1 MNSTLMVRKIKAH
14 PPSLVSRVLSVW
26 LRHYR
31 VYIQNLFSNGFP
43 PFLEPLFFLAGIG
56 LGLGRY
62 VGLIDGTPYVMF
74 LASGIMAPPAMF
86 TATFECT
93 FGTFIRLVFD
103 KNYDG
108 MISSPITVRDL
119 FVGEMLFAGTKGL
132 VFSTSVLCVIYPFNL
147 ISSPL
152 GMLAPIGGFFTGLMF
167 AALGLFVT
175 SFVKNINHF
184 NFYFTGVVTP
194 MFFFSGLV
202 FPLDSLPKYLQYA
215 AEILPLTHSI
225 RFFRA
230 FCFNHFDFQFVF
242 SCFYIIIFT
251 VIVGTLAIRR
261 LEKRI
266 IS

>member
-1 MNSTLMVRKIKAH
+1 MNSTSVVRKIESH
-14 PPSLVSRVLSVW
+14 PPSMVSRILSVW
-26 LRHYR
+26 FRHFR
-31 VYIQNLFSNGFP
+31 VYTQNLISNGFP

-62 VGLIDGTPYVMF
+62 VGLIDGTPYIIF
-74 LASGIMAPPAMF
+74 LASGMMAPPAMF

-93 FGTFIRLVFD
+93 FGTFIRLMFD

-132 VFSTSVLCVIYPFNL
+132 FFSASVLCVLYPFGL
-147 ISSPL
+147 IASPL
-152 GMLAPIGGFFTGLMF
+152 GLLSPIGGFFTGLMF
-167 AALGLFVT
+167 AALALLIT
-175 SFVKNINHF
+175 SFVNNINHF

-202 FPLDSLPKYLQYA
+202 FPLDSLPLYLQYA

-225 RFFRA
+225 RFFRS
-230 FCFNHFDFQFVF
+230 FCFNHFDPQFAF
-242 SCFYIIIFT
+242 SCSYMIIFT
-251 VIVGTLAIRR
+251 AVVGTLAIRR
-261 LEKRI
+261 LEERI
-266 IS
+266 IT

>member
-1 MNSTLMVRKIKAH
+1 MNSTLSVRKIKSH
-14 PPSLVSRVLSVW
+14 PPSLISRVLSVW
-26 LRHYR
+26 YRHYR
-31 VYIQNLFSNGFP
+31 VYTQNLISNGFP

-62 VGLIDGTPYVMF
+62 VGLIDGTPYVVF
-74 LASGIMAPPAMF
+74 LASGMMAPPAMF

-108 MISSPITVRDL
+108 MVSSSITVRDL
-119 FVGEMLFAGTKGL
+119 FAGEMLFAGTKGL
-132 VFSTSVLCVIYPFNL
+132 FFSASVLCVIYPFNL

-152 GMLAPIGGFFTGLMF
+152 GLLAPIGGFFTGLMF
-167 AALGLFVT
+167 AALGLFIT

-202 FPLDSLPKYLQYA
+202 FPLDSLPPYLQHT
-215 AEILPLTHSI
+215 AEILPLTHSV

-230 FCFNHFDFQFVF
+230 FCFNHFDSQFAF
-242 SCFYIIIFT
+242 SCFYMILFT
-251 VIVGTLAIRR
+251 AVVGILAIRR